1 MVMKWTADKD
11 LDAFRKY
18 FEDQWLL
25 SLPFWY
31 EGSANLSPSTNN
43 GLESLNGKIK
53 QMYTLRNKLS
63 LSSFLQTAERMLYDW
78 SLASA
83 NTPFAIQI
91 EFTNDLATRAYQW
104 LQKLDRTKVL
114 HLGAASYV
122 VPSSEPKMGTSLWV
136 QYYHSMSWNSYGEFI
151 DWLNSARLVD
161 FSSLTPSLFSS
172 CKYGLKEYSCVHSL
186 GLIMMWDYRKVP
198 QALGIRR
205 GKGRPKKVKL
215 ALTKD

>member
-1 MVMKWTADKD
+1 MIMKWTADRD

-18 FEDQWLL
+18 FEDQWLFSL
-25 SLPFWY
+25 SFWY
-31 EGSANLSPSTNN
+31 EGSANLSPPINN

-63 LSSFLQTAERMLYDW
+63 LSSFLQTAERILYDW
-78 SLASA
+78 SLASV
-83 NTPFAIQI
+83 NTPFAIQT

-114 HLGAASYV
+114 HVGAASYV

-136 QYYHSMSWNSYGEFI
+136 QYYQSMSWNSYGEFT

-161 FSSLTPSLFSS
+161 FSSLTLPLFCS

-186 GLIMMWDYRKVP
+186 GLIMMWDHRKVP
-198 QALGIRR
+198 QVLGIRR
-205 GKGRPKKVKL
+205 GKGHPKKVKL

>member
-53 QMYTLRNKLS
+53 LMYTLRNKLS
-63 LSSFLQTAERMLYDW
+63 LSSFLQTAERMSYDW

-91 EFTNDLATRAYQW
+91 EFTDDLAARAYQL

-122 VPSSEPKMGTSLWV
+122 VPSSEQKTGTSLWV
-136 QYYHSMSWNSYGEFI
+136 QYYHSMSRNSYNEFI

-161 FSSLTPSLFSS
+161 FSRLTPPLFCS

-186 GLIMMWDYRKVP
+186 GLLMMWDHRKVP
-198 QALGIRR
+198 QPLGTRR

>member
-1 MVMKWTADKD
+1 MKWTADKD

-91 EFTNDLATRAYQW
+91 EFTNNLATRAYQW

-122 VPSSEPKMGTSLWV
+122 VPSSEPKMGTSLW
-136 QYYHSMSWNSYGEFI
+136 YNI
-151 DWLNSARLVD
+151 IIA
-161 FSSLTPSLFSS
+161 
-172 CKYGLKEYSCVHSL
+172 C
-186 GLIMMWDYRKVP
+186 
-198 QALGIRR
+198 LGIPTVNLPT
-205 GKGRPKKVKL
+205 G
-215 ALTKD
+215 

>member
-1 MVMKWTADKD
+1 MIMKWTADKD
-11 LDAFRKY
+11 LHAFRKY

-78 SLASA
+78 SLAST

-91 EFTNDLATRAYQW
+91 EFTDDLAVRAYQW

-122 VPSSEPKMGTSLWV
+122 VSSSEQKMGTSLWV
-136 QYYHSMSWNSYGEFI
+136 QYYHI
-151 DWLNSARLVD
+151 D
-161 FSSLTPSLFSS
+161 FSCLTPPLFCS
-172 CKYGLKEYSCVHSL
+172 CKYGLKEYSCVHLL
-186 GLIMMWDYRKVP
+186 GLLMMWDYRKIP
-198 QALGIRR
+198 QPLGKRR